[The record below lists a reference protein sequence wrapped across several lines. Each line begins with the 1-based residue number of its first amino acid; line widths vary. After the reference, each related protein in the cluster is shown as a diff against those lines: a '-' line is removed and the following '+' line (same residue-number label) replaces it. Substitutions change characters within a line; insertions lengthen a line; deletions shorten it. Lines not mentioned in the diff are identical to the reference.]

1 MRYSELIPLVAS
13 MVNFAL
19 AFFVFSRSWRSTMNR
34 VYLLWGISLA
44 IWNFGTYFMFRV
56 PLIET
61 PENHAEA
68 LFWAKFLQFG
78 VIFLP
83 VTLFHIGF
91 LIAKVPTGRKMP
103 LLYFMHCVF
112 ALSNFGS
119 FFVNNVRIA
128 VGVGG
133 KAYAW
138 YSTGGPGFF
147 IFSAVCGSLSL
158 TTMYV
163 LFKQLQF
170 LPPIQRIRVKS
181 LIFGCAIL
189 VFFGYNDILPILGIY
204 NYPGTRVPI
213 YPLGSFAAIFYGI
226 VAAHSILQHQLL
238 DVHVT
243 LGRIAARLVRLS
255 FMVLVCLALLLIVQT
270 ILPGELPRS
279 GLFIVMAVLVVSAII
294 ASNFF
299 PRLFG
304 NGSDAL
310 ERRILGDQFEYHDK
324 IQGFIQSLPWYTDNK
339 LLMDDFH
346 DLLVKTV
353 RVQRYHIV
361 LLDETSRKF
370 SLFRSFPEGASNS
383 LIDIERD
390 SPVFQHFYATKD
402 DCLILGPEHRPDKSA
417 RVEQLARKQLEQ
429 FDAELCYSFYSDD
442 DPVGLLLL
450 DKKAS
455 EEPYTPHDLHLLRSV
470 VKNLSLIM
478 NQIRL
483 KQRVLIAEEM
493 ELLGRMSRGMAHDLN
508 NLITPISTYLQLA
521 NETAR
526 QDDASYELLPTV
538 TRNVETI
545 QSYIK
550 ESLFYSNTLTPHF
563 FPGRLDQ
570 TVLKA
575 IEVVS
580 PQLQEKGIQVK
591 HGNLPAAELE
601 MDSVLI
607 QRMVS
612 NLLGNAGDASPRGA
626 EIEVQIARLARTE
639 ASRDWFRLKV
649 IDHGMGISRENLPHV
664 FRPYFTTKDRGS
676 TQRGFGLGLAICRK
690 IVLLH
695 GGNLN
700 IASEEKKGTTV
711 EVDLPSRK
719 IEHGRQNPVLAQ
731 VSIA

>member
-1 MRYSELIPLVAS
+1 MKYSELIPLVAS
-13 MVNFAL
+13 VVNFAL

-34 VYLLWGISLA
+34 VYLLWGISLTV
-44 IWNFGTYFMFRV
+44 WNFGTYFMFRV

-112 ALSNFGS
+112 ALSNFGN

-128 VGVGG
+128 GGVGD

-147 IFSAVCGSLSL
+147 IFSAVCGCLSM

-163 LFKQLQF
+163 LFQRLQF
-170 LPPIQRIRVKS
+170 LPPIQRTRVKS
-181 LIFGCAIL
+181 LIIGCAIL
-189 VFFGYNDILPILGIY
+189 VFFGYNDILPILGIW
-204 NYPGTRVPI
+204 NYPGTKVPI

-238 DVHVT
+238 DIHVT

-255 FMVLVCLALLLIVQT
+255 FMLLLCLALLLIVQT
-270 ILPGELPRS
+270 IFPRELPRS
-279 GLFIVMAVLVVSAII
+279 ALFIVLGVFLLSAII

-324 IQGFIQSLPWYTDNK
+324 IQGFIQSLPWYTDTK

-346 DLLVKTV
+346 DLLAKTV
-353 RVQRYHIV
+353 KVRRYFIV
-361 LLDETSRKF
+361 LLDETTRKF
-370 SLFRSFPEGASNS
+370 SLFRSFPESPSGS

-402 DCLILGPEHRPDKSA
+402 DCLILGPEYRPDKSA

-429 FDAELCYSFYSDD
+429 FDAELCYSFFSDD

-483 KQRVLIAEEM
+483 KQRVLVAEEM

-526 QDDASYELLPTV
+526 SDDASFELLPTV

-545 QSYIK
+545 QSYIQ

-580 PQLQEKGIQVK
+580 PQLQEKGIQVT
-591 HGNLPAAELE
+591 HGNLPPVELE

-607 QRMVS
+607 QRLVS
-612 NLLGNAGDASPRGA
+612 NLLGNAGDASPQGS

-676 TQRGFGLGLAICRK
+676 TSRGFGLGLAICRK

-711 EVDLPSRK
+711 QVDLPSRK
-719 IEHGRQNPVLAQ
+719 IEAGKQNPVLAQ